1 MLGTWGGGW
10 AQTQFFFGAT
20 GSHWR
25 LERSWRPEPSWS
37 TGMPKEWTGCWHHP
51 SDLQLPIV
59 TSAGPRPGAQWMGL
73 CSCCCSLWLP
83 LHHSRCRGLSGISQ
97 NWRWE
102 VDHEQT
108 NVCRV
113 SHGDMCSAGCAQ
125 VRGEGNGG
133 APPIFLPLSAGV
145 LGSTGLWGPWGHKPA
160 SSFLQQGFQR
170 RSPEKG
176 WGQVVL
182 SVLRTEGRRQSVW
195 RLARP
200 RG

>member
-10 AQTQFFFGAT
+10 AQTQLCFGAT

-37 TGMPKEWTGCWHHP
+37 TGMPKQWTGCWHHP
-51 SDLQLPIV
+51 SDLQLPLV

-73 CSCCCSLWLP
+73 CSCCFSLWLP

-108 NVCRV
+108 NVCRESV
-113 SHGDMCSAGCAQ
+113 PRRHVLCRVCPGEG
-125 VRGEGNGG
+125 RGEWWCPTNLSAPSCRCAGEHRAVGALGAQASLLLPPAGAPEKEPREGLGAGG
-133 APPIFLPLSAGV
+133 AVCA
-145 LGSTGLWGPWGHKPA
+145 
-160 SSFLQQGFQR
+160 
-170 RSPEKG
+170 ED
-176 WGQVVL
+176 
-182 SVLRTEGRRQSVW
+182 
-195 RLARP
+195 
-200 RG
+200 